1 MIADAEQGNRYEHR
15 WPVAITILVV
25 IGLLALLPGRIK
37 LFPQWFPYA
46 IGLVE
51 IIPIVGVELT
61 KGNRRWIR
69 FERIVTLLFVLL
81 IVVGTLVNLASL
93 IQKMI
98 QQSTEIGGLQLFA
111 SSIAVWTTNIL
122 AFSMLYWQIDSG
134 GPEARMNHSGKRP
147 DFLFSQQSAQAE
159 VVPSDWRP
167 DYVDYLYLAFT
178 TATAFSPTDVLPM
191 TSRSKLLMMLNSSIS
206 LLTLVVVAARAINIL
221 G

>member
-1 MIADAEQGNRYEHR
+1 MADTQRVNRYER
-15 WPVAITILVV
+15 QWPVAITILVV

-37 LFPQWFPYA
+37 LFADWVPYA
-46 IGLVE
+46 IGVLVITP
-51 IIPIVGVELT
+51 IIAVELT
-61 KGNRRWIR
+61 KDNAHWIR
-69 FERIVTLLFVLL
+69 FERIVTIFFMFFIVPGML
-81 IVVGTLVNLASL
+81 IILASL

-122 AFSMLYWQIDSG
+122 AFSMLYWQIDSD
-134 GPEARMNHSGKRP
+134 GPEARMNASGKRP
-147 DFLFSQQSAQAE
+147 DFLFSQQSAPAE
-159 VVPSDWRP
+159 AVPPNWRP
-167 DYVDYLYLAFT
+167 NFVDYLYLSFT

-191 TSRSKLLMMLNSSIS
+191 TSRGKLLMMLNSSIS

>member
-1 MIADAEQGNRYEHR
+1 MADAEQVNRYEHR
-15 WPVAITILVV
+15 WPVAIAILVV

-37 LFPQWFPYA
+37 LFPDWFPYA
-46 IGLVE
+46 IGIVE

-69 FERIVTLLFVLL
+69 FERIITLLFVVF

-122 AFSMLYWQIDSG
+122 AFSMLYWQIDCG
-134 GPEARMNHSGKRP
+134 GPEVRINGAGKRP
-147 DFLFSQQSAQAE
+147 DFLFSQQSAPAE
-159 VVPSDWRP
+159 VVPPDWRP
-167 DYVDYLYLAFT
+167 DFVDYLYLGFT

-191 TSRSKLLMMLNSSIS
+191 TSRGKLLMMLNSSIS